1 MERLTINISVTVCHY
16 DELQTDER
24 RLIDAA
30 REATDNSYSPY
41 SHFSVGAAVRLED
54 GTVIR
59 GANQEN
65 AAFSVTICAERA
77 AIFNAQSNY
86 PQLAV
91 THIAVAARN
100 ADGFV
105 DNPVTPC
112 GSCRQALLELEQRY
126 GRDIKV
132 YLCGSDMI
140 YVLDNVKSLLPLSF
154 VDDSM
159 R

>member
-1 MERLTINISVTVCHY
+1 MEHITINIDVTVCHY
-16 DELQTDER
+16 SELQDDER
-24 RLIDAA
+24 RLVDAA
-30 REATDNSYSPY
+30 REATANSYSPY

-54 GTVIR
+54 GTIIC

-65 AAFSVTICAERA
+65 AAFPVTMCAERA

-91 THIAVAARN
+91 THLAVAAKN

-105 DNPVTPC
+105 DSPVTPC
-112 GSCRQALLELEQRY
+112 GSCRQAVLELEQRY
-126 GRDIKV
+126 GRNVRI
-132 YLCGSDMI
+132 YLCGSDVV
-140 YVLDNVKSLLPLSF
+140 YVLGSIKDLLPLSF